1 MESTFEQY
9 RSVYV
14 LLEDEQS
21 RDIYLNRLCW
31 LISRKDRYLRNI
43 VSAYLPGMPVL
54 TRSYE
59 TVIADIKSTLPADR
73 NIVLYGA
80 GEFAPTVLQYFEGDR
95 RLIGFCSRTK
105 TKQKNGYL
113 GYPVMSPEEL
123 LSRKD
128 LSVIL
133 SVALEKPK
141 NEIKQV
147 LREGR
152 YPTDQIYEIPRIPYS
167 LESGQYF
174 NPDFIKLGENE
185 VFIDAGCLNLGTSL
199 EFMRRCKGLKK
210 VYAFEPDPDNYRVC
224 LERKNRREL
233 QDAEVKLLPFGVW
246 SERTTLYFKPGNVG
260 ASKISEN
267 GSVSV
272 PVVPVDE
279 AVDPADKI
287 TMIKMDI
294 EGSELEAL
302 KGAKKTIQ
310 RDKPKLAICI
320 YHKPEDMTDI
330 PLYIKELVPE
340 YKLYIRHH
348 SNFSTETVLY
358 AVMPEPLKKE
368 G

>member
-1 MESTFEQY
+1 MESAFEQY
-9 RSVYV
+9 RSVYAQ
-14 LLEDEQS
+14 LEDEQS

-43 VSAYLPGMPVL
+43 VSAYLRGMPVL
-54 TRSYE
+54 TRTYE
-59 TVIADIKSTLPADR
+59 TVIADIKSRLPADR

-80 GEFAPTVLQYFEGDR
+80 GDFAPTVLQYFEGDR
-95 RLIGFCSRTK
+95 RLIGFCSQTK

-152 YPTDQIYEIPRIPYS
+152 YPTDQIYEIPRILS
-167 LESGQYF
+167 SSESGQYF

-210 VYAFEPDPDNYRVC
+210 VYAFEPDPDNYKGC
-224 LERKNRREL
+224 LERKNRHEL
-233 QDAEVKLLPFGVW
+233 QDVEAELLPFGIW
-246 SERTTLYFKPGNVG
+246 SE
-260 ASKISEN
+260 
-267 GSVSV
+267 
-272 PVVPVDE
+272 
-279 AVDPADKI
+279 
-287 TMIKMDI
+287 
-294 EGSELEAL
+294 
-302 KGAKKTIQ
+302 
-310 RDKPKLAICI
+310 
-320 YHKPEDMTDI
+320 
-330 PLYIKELVPE
+330 
-340 YKLYIRHH
+340 
-348 SNFSTETVLY
+348 
-358 AVMPEPLKKE
+358 
-368 G
+368 